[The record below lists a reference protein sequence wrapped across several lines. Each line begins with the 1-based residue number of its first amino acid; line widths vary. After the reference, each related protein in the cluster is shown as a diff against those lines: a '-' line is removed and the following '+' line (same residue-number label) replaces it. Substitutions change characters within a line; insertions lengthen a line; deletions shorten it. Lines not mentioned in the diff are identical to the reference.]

1 MDNKLQAVEVKQIPP
16 WLKHFLIHVVKR
28 CAVILV
34 AWIDDVK
41 ELSRESSQIESVNG
55 NGRLNR

>member
-1 MDNKLQAVEVKQIPP
+1 MDNKLKPAEAQQIPP
-16 WLKHFLIHVVKR
+16 WLRHFFIHVIKR

-41 ELSRESSQIESVNG
+41 EMSKEAAQIEGASS
-55 NGRLNR
+55 NGRR

>member
-1 MDNKLQAVEVKQIPP
+1 MDNKLQVAEVKQIPP
-16 WLKHFLIHVVKR
+16 WFKHFLIHVVKR

-41 ELSRESSQIESVNG
+41 ELSRENGQIEANG
-55 NGRLNR
+55 SNGRLIR